1 MSCNIVINQQASLP
15 ISDNITP
22 ETKVKD
28 RKRAEAAHKGRE
40 NYTKK
45 LKDQFLKEIKI
56 VQITLKEFINYF
68 QQDLNDTASTLIA
81 IKKKN
86 TYCEKRAQY

>member
-28 RKRAEAAHKGRE
+28 PKRAEAAHKGRE

-45 LKDQFLKEIKI
+45 TKGSIFKG
-56 VQITLKEFINYF
+56 N
-68 QQDLNDTASTLIA
+68 
-81 IKKKN
+81 
-86 TYCEKRAQY
+86 